1 MILNDFA
8 LRVVRCSLPSR
19 SVNLIG
25 KKSAQSFLLL
35 VFLSIF
41 LNSLR
46 ADDVPAED
54 SRTAAS
60 VVALS
65 NSIAEIDAQLLKNFL
80 LLQDQLRSTQRAL
93 EQGREQ
99 AAADAKRVDE
109 LMAERLSL
117 VEQSLAAQRAQEL
130 VALQES
136 TRTVIT
142 IASVI
147 TGTGLLI
154 VLLACFA
161 QVRAMTRLTEVS
173 RQLTIALPAPPL
185 GELPAQ
191 ALLSGRESV
200 QASNANLLDAINR
213 LERRLEEMET
223 RVNETSS
230 LSNGHKQISA
240 PAPAPVVPASPPPAN
255 SSQLTT
261 LLREGQ
267 ALLNVDKA
275 EEALDH
281 FDEALR
287 LEPKNVEAWIKKGTA
302 LERLQRTDEA
312 IVAYDQAIAVDG
324 SIATAYLFKA
334 GVYNR
339 QKKYAE
345 ALQCYEKALGAQQKS
360 RAQSVRT

>member
-1 MILNDFA
+1 MTLNDFP
-8 LRVVRCSLPSR
+8 LRDPCCSLPSPF
-19 SVNLIG
+19 VNSIG
-25 KKSAQSFLLL
+25 KKSAQYFLFL
-35 VFLSIF
+35 VLFVISQP
-41 LNSLR
+41 SVR
-46 ADDVPAED
+46 AED
-54 SRTAAS
+54 VTTAETLA
-60 VVALS
+60 VAPATLALS

-80 LLQDQLRSTQRAL
+80 LLQDQLRNTQRAV

-99 AAADAKRVDE
+99 AAADARRADD
-109 LMAERLSL
+109 LLTARLNL
-117 VEQSLAAQRAQEL
+117 VEQSLTTQRAQEL

-136 TRTVIT
+136 TRAVIT

-147 TGTGLLI
+147 MGTGLLV
-154 VLLACFA
+154 VLFAGFA

-173 RQLTIALPAPPL
+173 RQLSLALPAPHL
-185 GELPAQ
+185 GEVPAH
-191 ALLSGRESV
+191 ALLLGRESI

-223 RVNETSS
+223 RVSEKSS
-230 LSNGHKQISA
+230 LSNGHKQI
-240 PAPAPVVPASPPPAN
+240 PAPTATSPAPGN
-255 SSQLTT
+255 SQLAT
-261 LLREGQ
+261 LLGQGQ
-267 ALLNVDKA
+267 ALLNLDKA

-287 LEPKNVEAWIKKGTA
+287 LEPRNVEAWIKKGTA

>member
-1 MILNDFA
+1 VNSIVKKPTLN
-8 LRVVRCSLPSR
+8 L
-19 SVNLIG
+19 
-25 KKSAQSFLLL
+25 LLL
-35 VFLSIF
+35 VFLAVSQV
-41 LNSLR
+41 LLR
-46 ADDVPAED
+46 SQDLRVEE
-54 SRTAAS
+54 SSVAAP
-60 VVALS
+60 VALALS

-80 LLQDQLRSTQRAL
+80 LLQDQLRNTQRAV

-99 AAADAKRVDE
+99 AASDAKRADD
-109 LMAERLSL
+109 LMTARINL
-117 VEQSLAAQRAQEL
+117 VEQSLTAQRAQEL

-147 TGTGLLI
+147 TGTGLLV
-154 VLLACFA
+154 VLFAGFA

-173 RQLTIALPAPPL
+173 RQLSIALPAAHL
-185 GELPAQ
+185 SEGASH
-191 ALLSGRESV
+191 ALLPGREFI
-200 QASNANLLDAINR
+200 QAANANLLDAINR

-223 RVNETSS
+223 KVSGTSS
-230 LSNGHKQISA
+230 LTNGHKQITA
-240 PAPAPVVPASPPPAN
+240 PLASVAPNPQSGAN
-255 SSQLTT
+255 SQFVT
-261 LLREGQ
+261 LLGKGQ
-267 ALLNVDKA
+267 ALMNLDKA

-287 LEPKNVEAWIKKGTA
+287 LEPRNVEAWIKKGTA

-324 SIATAYLFKA
+324 SVATAYLFKA

-345 ALQCYEKALGAQQKS
+345 ALQCYEKALGAQQKV
-360 RAQSVRT
+360 RAQTVRA